1 MGGVLGKE
9 ICRSG
14 DYRVCHDGRRR
25 GFGRRVQRILP
36 EGAARPDDQRLNGL
50 AAALGEGGVVGAKV
64 YVKSGAGTRN
74 ADPYRGDGR
83 RGRFRLG
90 RDGGRSFGVRSV
102 CFHLLRYLMPPAQ
115 HAGHPVR
122 HPQMQPGRLVLL
134 VQRLVLGFVV
144 FLVDLPLCL
153 PDGGTLGAAGG
164 ALLCKGRAAGADAA
178 GDGAQPDP
186 DLGGG
191 DIKNVQ
197 AAAQQKHD
205 HNEVCRRATAQQKQ
219 HAAQHKAHCAA
230 GEPCVDA
237 VGVAG
242 GKHLQRRQ
250 PLRLDIGKHDD
261 CAADKDKP
269 QHQLEDA
276 GQQLLAP
283 GVQNGQTAHGC
294 TQHKAAA
301 AEQPEQHIVEHPP
314 YGIALHE
321 GQHHQQQ
328 AAEQG
333 AKPCREP
340 LFCLFTAGSS
350 TPFR

>member
-1 MGGVLGKE
+1 MQSGG
-9 ICRSG
+9 
-14 DYRVCHDGRRR
+14 
-25 GFGRRVQRILP
+25 
-36 EGAARPDDQRLNGL
+36 
-50 AAALGEGGVVGAKV
+50 
-64 YVKSGAGTRN
+64 
-74 ADPYRGDGR
+74 
-83 RGRFRLG
+83 
-90 RDGGRSFGVRSV
+90 
-102 CFHLLRYLMPPAQ
+102 
-115 HAGHPVR
+115 
-122 HPQMQPGRLVLL
+122 LVLL
-134 VQRLVLGFVV
+134 VQRLILCFVV
-144 FLVDLPLCL
+144 FLVDLPLGL
-153 PDGGTLGAAGG
+153 PDGGALGAAGS
-164 ALLCKGRAAGADAA
+164 ALLCKGRATGAEAA

-191 DIKNVQ
+191 DVKNVQ

-205 HNEVCRRATAQQKQ
+205 HNEVCRRASAQQKQ

-230 GEPCVDA
+230 GEPCADT

-261 CAADKDKP
+261 RAADKDKP

-301 AEQPEQHIVEHPP
+301 AEQPEQHIMEHPP
-314 YGIALHE
+314 CGIALHK

-328 AAEQG
+328 TAEQG